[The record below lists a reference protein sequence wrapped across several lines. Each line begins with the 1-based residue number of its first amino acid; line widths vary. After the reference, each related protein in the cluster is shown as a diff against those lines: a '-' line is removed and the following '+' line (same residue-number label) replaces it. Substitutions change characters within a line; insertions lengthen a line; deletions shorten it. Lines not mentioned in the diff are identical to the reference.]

1 MRVGASVTS
10 QSRKHR
16 GYKTQRVIAEYLRPY
31 FPYAQSIGAGAQGS
45 DIQNTP
51 FDIEV
56 KARTNFA
63 PKATLDQLKD
73 RKSGKLGFA
82 VLRLNGQGEDPSGYC
97 ALMRFEDLVALLVA
111 AGYHKQQITEP
122 IRCTQCGA
130 WKIDG
135 QECLTCQ
142 SMNTVAKPA
151 TK

>member
-1 MRVGASVTS
+1 MVVSAT
-10 QSRKHR
+10 SRKHR
-16 GYKTQRVIAEYLRPY
+16 GYKTQRVIAEYLRPW
-31 FPYAQSIGAGAQGS
+31 FPYAQSVGAGTQGS
-45 DIQNTP
+45 DILNVP

-63 PKATLDQLKD
+63 PKATLDQLKSRD
-73 RKSGKLGFA
+73 NGKIGIA

-97 ALMRFEDLVALLVA
+97 ALLRFEDLVALLVA

-122 IRCTQCGA
+122 IRCTYCGA